1 MMKNKMQERRER
13 GLYYYYM
20 AQLDLSL
27 CCEPPVTKYIS

>member
-13 GLYYYYM
+13 GLYYYM